1 MKNLIR
7 LSFIS
12 AVIFTLF
19 AFSAGLAQN
28 WKVDKAH
35 STVSFSVNHFFTPVN
50 GRFDQYEGT
59 FLFDPENL
67 SESKADFTIKVASVK
82 TQDTKRDNHLQSG
95 DFFDAEKYPDIHFA
109 SARIEK
115 KDGQNYIAHGKLTI
129 RDVTNEI
136 ALPFTVLGVTD
147 HPMMKGTTVM
157 GIQAEAK
164 LNRNDYGVGS
174 GSWAATMVV
183 GDEVNIKIIL
193 EANHK

>member
-1 MKNLIR
+1 MKKIIY

-12 AVIFTLF
+12 TVIFSLF
-19 AFSAGLAQN
+19 AFSADSVQN

-35 STVSFSVNHFFTPVN
+35 STVSFSIKHFFTPVN
-50 GRFDQYEGT
+50 GRFDEYEGT
-59 FLFDPENL
+59 FLFDQDNL
-67 SESKADFTIKVASVK
+67 SESKADFTIKVASVN
-82 TQDTKRDNHLQSG
+82 TQDIKRDNHLQSG
-95 DFFDAEKYPDIHFA
+95 DFFDAKKYPVIHFV
-109 SARIEK
+109 SSSFEK
-115 KDGQNYIAHGKLTI
+115 KDGQNYVAHGKLTI

-136 ALPFTVLGVTD
+136 ALPFTILGVTE

-174 GSWAATMVV
+174 GNWAATMVV

-193 EANHK
+193 EVNHK